1 MDISRLIPQIH
12 QPRPQLYTGGQP
24 EPSAWPE
31 LAKAGITTVVNLRPA
46 AELPGRDEAE
56 EVRSA
61 GLTYINVPIS
71 GPDTLG
77 HAQVDEVWQALQASE
92 GMVLVHCGT
101 GNRCGAMLALTEA
114 WHRHRSADDAIAF
127 GRQAGL
133 TALEPAVRAILS

>member
-1 MDISRLIPQIH
+1 MDLSRYIPQIH

-46 AELPGRDEAE
+46 AELPGRDEAG

-71 GPDTLG
+71 GADTLG
-77 HAQVDEVWQALQASE
+77 HAEIEKVWHALKYSA
-92 GMVLVHCGT
+92 GTVLVHCGT
-101 GNRCGAMLALTEA
+101 GNRCGAVLALTEA
-114 WHRHRSADDAIAF
+114 WHRDRNAEDAIAF

-133 TALEPAVRAILS
+133 TALEPAVRAILA